1 MGLTMPTVTSK
12 KFFSFSPH
20 HPSIPN
26 MYASPQRVIQSV
38 VKSVKT
44 RNFGLSS
51 KMHWVQLTAVTFT
64 APLPLQ
70 SAHFTETARVLF
82 HKTAS
87 LHAHLTSILHMRIQ
101 VGRGLQLMRVYL
113 NLLFMIPG
121 TWSYLRAN
129 TTLLMQGFPHAVDFS
144 SPIVG

>member
-1 MGLTMPTVTSK
+1 LTTPTVSSK
-12 KFFSFSPH
+12 KFLSFSLH
-20 HPSIPN
+20 HPSIPI
-26 MYASPQRVIQSV
+26 MCPSPQQVIQSV
-38 VKSVKT
+38 VKSAKT
-44 RNFGLSS
+44 PDSGLSS
-51 KMHWVQLTAVTFT
+51 RTHWVQLIAVTSA

-70 SAHFTETARVLF
+70 SAHPTETRRGPF
-82 HKTAS
+82 HKTVS
-87 LHAHLTSILHMRIQ
+87 LHAHLTSILHMHIQ